1 LARQISNSPITVKS
15 GTSFEKLVVSD
26 IAYGQISMNNKN
38 NPITL
43 SKNRYIS
50 LAGDIYLKTA
60 DTDTLRYYPVREVRG
75 ED

>member
-1 LARQISNSPITVKS
+1 LPVV
-15 GTSFEKLVVSD
+15 EKVVVSD
-26 IAYGQISMNNKN
+26 IAYGQISMNNKD

-60 DTDTLRYYPVREVRG
+60 DTDTLRNYPVREVRG
-75 ED
+75 DD